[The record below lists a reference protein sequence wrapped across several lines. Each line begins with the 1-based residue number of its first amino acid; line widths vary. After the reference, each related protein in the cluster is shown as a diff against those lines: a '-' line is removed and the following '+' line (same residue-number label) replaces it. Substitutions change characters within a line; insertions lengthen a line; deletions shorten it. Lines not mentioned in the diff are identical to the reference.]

1 MIVPPSLNPGDC
13 IGITCPSSKM
23 EAAAAEFAAGVFRD
37 WGFRVRSGKTVGMN
51 FHNFSAPDA
60 LRREELQMML
70 DDPGIQAIV
79 FGRGGYGM
87 LRILDDLDFS
97 TLRSAPKW
105 IAGFSDITALH
116 AHLQEVVG
124 VASLHSVMCS
134 GIRED
139 TFRDPFVASLRECL
153 SGAGYDYRFEAHPLN
168 RPGLAQG
175 RLVGGNLSLLANL
188 SGSPSQPKTEG
199 KILVLEDVGEYRY
212 NIDRMLRN
220 LKRAGWLEN
229 LAGLV
234 LGSFTDIRETETPFG
249 QSEYEMVQELT
260 ASSAYPVAMG
270 FPCGHQTANYT
281 LKLGLEHRLEVDSS
295 CRLQVL
301 ETAVPPLR

>member
-1 MIVPPSLNPGDC
+1 MIVPPALKPGDC

-23 EAAAAEFAAGVFRD
+23 EAADAEFAAGVLRD
-37 WGFRVRSGKTVGMN
+37 WGYRVLTGKTVGMS

-60 LRREELQMML
+60 LRLEELQQML
-70 DDPGIQAIV
+70 DDPEIKAIV

-87 LRILDDLDFS
+87 VRILDDLNFS
-97 TLRSAPKW
+97 ALRSAPKW
-105 IAGFSDITALH
+105 IAGFSDITTLH

-124 VASLHSVMCS
+124 LASLHSVMCS
-134 GIRED
+134 GIRQD
-139 TFRDPFVASLRECL
+139 TFHDPYVASLRGCL
-153 SGAGYDYRFEAHPLN
+153 GGADYDYRFGAHPLN
-168 RPGLAQG
+168 RPGHARG

-188 SGSPSQPKTEG
+188 SGSLSQPKTEG

-234 LGSFTDIRETETPFG
+234 LGGFTDIRETETPFG
-249 QSEYEMVQELT
+249 QSEYEMVHELT
-260 ASSAYPVAMG
+260 ASCAYPVAMG
-270 FPCGHQTANYT
+270 FPCGHQAANFA
-281 LKLGLEHRLEVDSS
+281 LKLGLEHQLEVGSS
-295 CRLQVL
+295 CRLKVL
-301 ETAVPPLR
+301 E